1 MSKMMNSYLV
11 VLNPFTLSIFCSL
24 LSSDICFSAGSQKKS
39 SYASGS
45 WNIHE
50 EIRKVRSK
58 ATEDML
64 RAHPSKETDY
74 QLRLVERKAEP
85 KSAVGDLTGTSTA
98 ERIND
103 SSSLRLA
110 KLSDVPIKWSGVL
123 CSNLAS

>member
-1 MSKMMNSYLV
+1 M
-11 VLNPFTLSIFCSL
+11 
-24 LSSDICFSAGSQKKS
+24 CFSTGSQKKN

-50 EIRKVRSK
+50 EIRKVRSN
-58 ATEDML
+58 ATEDLL

-74 QLRLVERKAEP
+74 QLRSVERKEEP
-85 KSAVGDLTGTSTA
+85 NSAVGDLTGTSTV
-98 ERIND
+98 EKIDN

-123 CSNLAS
+123 CSNLGFNCLLLQVASFL